1 MKGSTTVD
9 RTGCDFA
16 GSKCTYK
23 GTVKHPFN
31 PFHRWINKEKERER
45 GKEGREEKRRKERK
59 EKERFSRFNKS

>member
-1 MKGSTTVD
+1 MVKGSTTVD

-45 GKEGREEKRRKERK
+45 GKRRKRREKKKGEK
-59 EKERFSRFNKS
+59 EKGKIFTV